1 MAVSI
6 IRDARSGISFSSLGG
21 KRAYLYTERG
31 TQTFYFRFAPRD
43 IEYGGMSS
51 EWVETERSGNTPLLL
66 RKGDHLATVKF
77 SFTLVY
83 VNGANIPVTEA
94 IGAFRAV
101 AKSQER
107 VLFMYSELEAG
118 MWRVTDASFSTD
130 QRSPETN
137 EPTRAVGSV
146 TLTRASDPAV
156 ATGPISG
163 GAGAGTAAPKPAPP
177 RTYRVVKG
185 DCLWNISLKFYGKG
199 TLWPKIYD
207 ANRNLIKD
215 PHWIYVNQVF
225 VIP

>member
-6 IRDARSGISFSSLGG
+6 IRDQRSGISFSSLGG

-43 IEYGGMSS
+43 VEYGGMMQQ
-51 EWVETERSGNTPLLL
+51 WVETERSGNKPLLL
-66 RKGDHLATVKF
+66 RKGDHLDTLKF

-94 IGAFRAV
+94 IGAFKAV

-118 MWRVTDASFSTD
+118 MWRVTDAAFTTS
-130 QRSPETN
+130 QRNPDTN
-137 EPTRAVGSV
+137 EPTRAIGTV

-156 ATGPISG
+156 AIGPVSG
-163 GAGAGTAAPKPAPP
+163 GAGSGTAAPKPAPP

-185 DCLWNISLKFYGKG
+185 DCLWKIAIRFYGKG
-199 TLWPKIYD
+199 TLWPRIFD
-207 ANRNLIKD
+207 ANRNQIKD
-215 PHWIYVNQVF
+215 PHWIYPNQVF